1 MLIRYALAAEK
12 TLRSVYRVISG
23 RRLSQRKG
31 APVMREPL
39 PFDN

>member
-23 RRLSQRKG
+23 RRLKSKKRGSRDAG
-31 APVMREPL
+31 APV
-39 PFDN
+39 F

>member
-12 TLRSVYRVISG
+12 IRVISG
-23 RRLSQRKG
+23 RRMSQRKG

-39 PFDN
+39 SFDSDGA